1 MSGAI
6 LTTSEM
12 VKPDECCVVPT
23 LGAMV
28 AVLTDGYSNGTGIRV
43 PVSISVGYPGFQ
55 YLEVRAL
62 VTTVRLLLIINLRI
76 VQKVTKMVRTLLS
89 FAVALQ
95 SNSDIIHI
103 L

>member
-12 VKPDECCVVPT
+12 VKPDESCVVPT

-55 YLEVRAL
+55 IPRSPSTSYYRQTSTNNKSTHCSESHKNGAN
-62 VTTVRLLLIINLRI
+62 IIVICCGTAIQL
-76 VQKVTKMVRTLLS
+76 
-89 FAVALQ
+89 
-95 SNSDIIHI
+95 
-103 L
+103 